1 MIFIDKEG
9 LAMKKIT
16 LTALFLL
23 AFLLTECGKGEE
35 AQKTETLVGR

>member
-23 AFLLTECGKGEE
+23 AFLLTACGKGEE
-35 AQKTETLVGR
+35 AKKQRHL